1 MSKTNFSVIG
11 INNGVSVKVGKG
23 FNENFE
29 TCIRVNDEGRLIV
42 TVHYGGLDK
51 PLVEVEPVKM
61 AFANLEVCQ
70 LVTEALE
77 NEWGIDVDE
86 EGGSR
91 V

>member
-11 INNGVSVKVGKG
+11 INNGVSVKVGDG

-29 TCIRVNDEGRLIV
+29 TCIRLDDGQLTI
-42 TVHYGGLDK
+42 TLHYGGLDK
-51 PLVEVEPVKM
+51 PLLEVEPAKL
-61 AFANLEVCQ
+61 AFANREVCQ

-77 NEWGIDVDE
+77 NESGIDVDE
-86 EGGSR
+86 GGGSR